1 MTACVAN
8 KDEKLER
15 YIATY
20 KTLSEPP
27 CSSTN
32 YTYECTEKNMLDEEY
47 QDKRVISEPRNI
59 ISRYIYFYRTVNGFV
74 E

>member
-20 KTLSEPP
+20 KTLSELP
-27 CSSTN
+27 CLSTN

-59 ISRYIYFYRTVNGFV
+59 ISRYIYFYRTLNGFV
-74 E
+74 K